1 MSTYRSVEL
10 TKIRQKISEL
20 NARLDLLPVGVQSV
34 SVDGTSTTINRK
46 AVLDELDYWN
56 KRAANLAGKRE
67 RIATI
72 RLDNSF

>member
-10 TKIRQKISEL
+10 TKIRQKITEL
-20 NARLDLLPVGVQSV
+20 EARLDLLPVGVASV

-46 AVLDELDYWN
+46 AVLDELDYW
-56 KRAANLAGKRE
+56 KKKAANLAGKRE
-67 RIATI
+67 RIATV